1 MIKGKLAHVFKIV
14 VLVAVISAIL
24 FSSILVF
31 QNKLPIFRYFDPN
44 ELPQLIRNDT
54 TTIGQETG
62 QFLWEYRVLDLIAQ
76 AFVLFATAVC
86 CVILLKAEK
95 SV

>member
-1 MIKGKLAHVFKIV
+1 MIKGKPAHIFKIV
-14 VLVAVISAIL
+14 VLMAVISTIL
-24 FSSILVF
+24 FSAILVF
-31 QNKLPIFRYFDPN
+31 QNKLPSFRLFDPN
-44 ELPQLIRNDT
+44 ELPQLIRNET
-54 TTIGQETG
+54 TTIGQKTG

-95 SV
+95 SL